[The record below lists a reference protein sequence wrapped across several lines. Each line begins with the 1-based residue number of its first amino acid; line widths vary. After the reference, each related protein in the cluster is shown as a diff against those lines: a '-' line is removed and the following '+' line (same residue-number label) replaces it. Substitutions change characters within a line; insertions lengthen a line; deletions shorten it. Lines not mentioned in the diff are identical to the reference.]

1 MSRSNHSLK
10 FRDRRTNTTHTI
22 ALYTTKEEC
31 NSGNRWL
38 PMLIDSHIL
47 FMPLT
52 YYLGSTAGGGTPLR
66 TLKNNKTYQIL
77 QNGEF
82 YLKIQQTPN
91 QTITLHVGG
100 QSWTDE
106 NEHWFPYGTPWTAT
120 IVGQDGYNPGA
131 LSVSSGTLTNND
143 VIINASSASLA
154 WISCTLDIIS
164 TGGIKTRRY
173 RGQNLTP
180 NPINNILFNSFD
192 ASQASGIINVYTQNG
207 GNHLITM
214 IINGNTLNVQLLN
227 NRGTIHGVSSVVNY
241 FKEHVNQTVPIQILV
256 H

>member
-52 YYLGSTAGGGTPLR
+52 YYLGSTAGGSTPLR
-66 TLKNNKTYQIL
+66 TLKNNKTYQIV
-77 QNGEF
+77 QSGEF

-91 QTITLHVGG
+91 QTITLHAGG

-106 NEHWFPYGTPWTAT
+106 NEHWFPYGTPWHAS
-120 IVGQDGYNPGA
+120 VSGHSGWDVGA
-131 LSVSSGTLTNND
+131 LNAADGTLINSDIVITASPATLAIPSGSLLISGSATWVCPQYINRIKTHVGAFDAYYDVTAGNSYTIEYHAVPKNKKWYIND
-143 VIINASSASLA
+143 VLWFSA
-154 WISCTLDIIS
+154 
-164 TGGIKTRRY
+164 
-173 RGQNLTP
+173 
-180 NPINNILFNSFD
+180 
-192 ASQASGIINVYTQNG
+192 
-207 GNHLITM
+207 
-214 IINGNTLNVQLLN
+214 
-227 NRGTIHGVSSVVNY
+227 GVSSITIEWGPHIN
-241 FKEHVNQTVPIQILV
+241 K
-256 H
+256 